1 MNMDDGNKTDS
12 LTWDLIESTEIG
24 AYNLFSLNINRSRSP
39 RTGNIHEFQVLS
51 SPDWVAV
58 IALTGSNE
66 VILVNQYR
74 HGVSR
79 LSLELPGG
87 LVKAGQTPEQSARE
101 ELEEETG
108 YVAPEFEPL
117 GWMYPL
123 PAIFTNRFH
132 VFLAR
137 NAEPRGIFNPDE
149 TEELETVLIPASQIR
164 DYLKSGKINCGVM
177 IAALAY
183 GMERLDALS

>member
-1 MNMDDGNKTDS
+1 MDVVKKSDN
-12 LTWDLIESTEIG
+12 LTWELVESKEVG
-24 AYNLFSLNINRSRSP
+24 SYNLFSVHLNKSRSP
-39 RTGNIHEFQVLS
+39 RTGKLHDFQVLG

-58 IALTGSNE
+58 IAVTRSREL
-66 VILVNQYR
+66 ILVNQYR

-87 LVKAGQTPEQSARE
+87 LVKPGQSPEQSARE

-108 YVAPEFEPL
+108 FVAPVFENL

-132 VFLAR
+132 VYFAVDS
-137 NAEPRGIFNPDE
+137 EPKGTLNPDE
-149 TEELETVLIPASQIR
+149 TEELETVLVPATEIK
-164 DYLKSGKINCGVM
+164 DYLRNGKINCGVM
-177 IAALAY
+177 IAALSR
-183 GMERLDALS
+183 GMEKLEAL

>member
-1 MNMDDGNKTDS
+1 MDGKNKTDR
-12 LTWDLIESTEIG
+12 LTWDLVETNEVGS
-24 AYNLFSLNINRSRSP
+24 YNLFSVNINKSRSP
-39 RTGNIHEFQVLS
+39 RTGNVHEFQVLN

-58 IALTGSNE
+58 IALTRSNE

-87 LVKAGQTPEQSARE
+87 LVKPMQTPEQSARE

-108 YVAPEFEPL
+108 FLAPNFESL

-123 PAIFTNRFH
+123 PAIFTNKFH
-132 VFLAR
+132 VFFAE
-137 NAEPRGIFNPDE
+137 NAEPKGTFNPDE
-149 TEELETVLIPASQIR
+149 TEELETVMVPATQIR
-164 DYLKSGKINCGVM
+164 HYIKTGKINCGVM

-183 GMERLDALS
+183 GLDRLDALR